1 VANRHENKP
10 IVQVV
15 PDLPTFA
22 VDDGFAYRLPE
33 SLARDVQ
40 VGSMVRVPLSGRRVR
55 GYVVGMRHGDDR
67 GLKEVVSVSGEL
79 PVFTPRLLETLRWCA
94 VHYVA
99 PLAVLLRRAAPA
111 SLPRG
116 TRGEPAPP
124 MGEVPAGPV
133 PRLSEAS
140 ASGRHVR
147 PHYLLASGKW
157 GERALAAAGPVLAA
171 GRSAMVVAPTAAEA
185 EVVAGAAGKVAGERL
200 LLGLSEHPDREQTAA
215 WMRAR
220 LTPGSLVVGT
230 RGVALWP
237 VAGLALVIVVDEGR
251 RGMKERQT
259 PTVHVREV
267 IRRRAAVERFNLLFV
282 GRVPTTE
289 LLAAGVEVVRLPGR
303 TWPLVEVVDR
313 RDDPPRS
320 GLISDRALMALHLVV
335 KEGGRAFVFTHR
347 RGYAPAFR
355 CGACRTLRRC
365 PACGA
370 RPERGDACPRCGGT
384 LGPCA
389 ACGAG
394 RFEPLGAGVGRVTEE
409 LRRVLGRDRVGEGG
423 SGAPVLVGTERD
435 LVAVPPVR
443 LAVAVDADGLLLAPN
458 YRAGEEGL
466 RLLARLVGT
475 VEQGS
480 GRRSIV
486 QTAQPEHPVI
496 VALRRGDPLPY
507 LQEELENRSALG
519 FPPAGEIIVLEV
531 REPPSD
537 ADARL
542 REAVGESGAVLG
554 PAERRGRTRWLIQG
568 SSLGGTRVALRPLVQ
583 HLRDSGARVHVDVDP
598 LDL

>member
-1 VANRHENKP
+1 VADRHENER
-10 IVQVV
+10 IAQVV
-15 PDLPTFA
+15 PDLPIFA
-22 VDDGFAYRLPE
+22 VDGGFAYRLPE
-33 SLARDVQ
+33 SLKREVQ

-55 GYVVGMRHGDDR
+55 GYVVGVRDGNDR
-67 GLKEVVSVSGEL
+67 GLKDVLSVSGEL
-79 PVFTPRLLETLRWCA
+79 PVFTPGLLETLRWCA
-94 VHYVA
+94 FHYVA
-99 PLAVLLRRAAPA
+99 PLAVLLRRAVPA
-111 SLPRG
+111 SVPRG
-116 TRGEPAPP
+116 RRGEPVPP

-140 ASGRHVR
+140 AAGRHVR
-147 PHYLLASGKW
+147 THYLLAPGPW
-157 GERALAAAGPVLAA
+157 GELAVAAAAPVLAA
-171 GRSAMVVAPTAAEA
+171 GRSVMVVAPTAAEA
-185 EVVAGAAGKVAGERL
+185 EAVAGAARTLPGKRL
-200 LLGLSEHPDREQTAA
+200 LVGLSEHPDREQTAA
-215 WMRAR
+215 WVRAR

-237 VAGLALVIVVDEGR
+237 VSDLALVIVVDEGR
-251 RGMKERQT
+251 RGMKEKQT

-282 GRVPTTE
+282 GRVPTSE
-289 LLAAGVEVVRLPGR
+289 LLAAGVEVVRLAGR
-303 TWPLVEVVDR
+303 SWPLVEVVDR

-320 GLISDRALMALHLVV
+320 GLISDRARMALHAVL
-335 KEGGRAFVFTHR
+335 KEGGRGFVFTHR

-355 CGACRTLRRC
+355 CGACRTLRTC
-365 PACGA
+365 LECGA
-370 RPERGDACPRCGGT
+370 RPERGDTCPRCGSS

-409 LRRVLGRDRVGEGG
+409 LRRVLGRDRVGEVG
-423 SGAPVLVGTERD
+423 SDAPVLVGTERD
-435 LVAVPPVR
+435 LVAMPPVR

-466 RLLARLVGT
+466 RLLARLAGT
-475 VEQGS
+475 VEPGS

-496 VALRRGDPLPY
+496 AALRRGDPLSY
-507 LQEELENRSALG
+507 LHEELEGRSALG

-531 REPPSD
+531 GEPPPD

-542 REAVGESGAVLG
+542 REAVGGNGAVLG
-554 PAERRGRTRWLIQG
+554 PAERRGRMRWLIQG

-583 HLRDSGARVHVDVDP
+583 HLRDSGARVHVDADP

>member
-1 VANRHENKP
+1 MANRHENKP

-33 SLARDVQ
+33 SLASEVQ

-55 GYVVGMRHGDDR
+55 GYVVAMREGDAR
-67 GLKEVVSVSGEL
+67 GLKDVVSVSGEL
-79 PVFTPRLLETLRWCA
+79 PVFTPKLLETLRWCA
-94 VHYVA
+94 LHYVA

-111 SLPRG
+111 GIPRDTSG
-116 TRGEPAPP
+116 DPPPP
-124 MGEVPAGPV
+124 MGEVPAGPA

-147 PHYLLASGKW
+147 PQYLLAPGGW
-157 GERALAAAGPVLAA
+157 EELAVATAAPVLAA
-171 GRSAMVVAPTAAEA
+171 GRSAMVVSPTAAEA
-185 EVVAGAAGKVAGERL
+185 EAVAAVARRMVGERP

-215 WMRAR
+215 WVRAH

-237 VAGLALVIVVDEGR
+237 VAGLALVIVLDEGR
-251 RGMKERQT
+251 RGMKEKQT

-267 IRRRAAVERFNLLFV
+267 IRRRAVVERFNLLFV
-282 GRVPTTE
+282 GRVPTIE
-289 LLAAGVEVVRLPGR
+289 LLATGVEMVRLPGR
-303 TWPLVEVVDR
+303 IWPLVEVVDR
-313 RDDPPRS
+313 RDDPPGS
-320 GLISDRALMALHLVV
+320 GLISDRARMALHLGV
-335 KEGGRAFVFTHR
+335 KKGGRAFVFTHR

-355 CGACRTLRRC
+355 CAACRTLRRC

-370 RPERGDACPRCGGT
+370 RPERGDACPRCGGS

-389 ACGAG
+389 ACGSG

-409 LRRVLGRDRVGEGG
+409 LRRVLGRDRVGEVA
-423 SGAPVLVGTERD
+423 SGAPVMVGTERD

-475 VEQGS
+475 VEAGR

-486 QTAQPEHPVI
+486 QTAQPEHPVMA
-496 VALRRGDPLPY
+496 ALRRGDPLPY
-507 LQEELENRSALG
+507 LHEELEGRAALG
-519 FPPAGEIIVLEV
+519 FPPAGQLIVLEV
-531 REPPSD
+531 GEPPPD

-542 REAVGESGAVLG
+542 RKAVGTRGSVLG

-568 SSLGGTRVALRPLVQ
+568 SSLEGARGALRPLDQ
-583 HLRDSGARVHVDVDP
+583 HLRESGARVHVDVDP